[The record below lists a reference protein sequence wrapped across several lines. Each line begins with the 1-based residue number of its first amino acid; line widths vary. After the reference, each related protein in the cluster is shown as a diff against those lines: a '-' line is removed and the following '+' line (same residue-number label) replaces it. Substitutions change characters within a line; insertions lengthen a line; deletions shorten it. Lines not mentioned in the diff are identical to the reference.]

1 MHPGLE
7 HGVIGRGGP
16 SKWRAIP
23 APHIVWPGGLVNLVL
38 LTVAKGG
45 PCNRLSASE
54 STRVPG
60 VIISPVVQLQ
70 PPSGI
75 RAEQKRKETVEYF
88 PPAGSS
94 VWIIF
99 FRNHSCPDQFPKK
112 RRKPL
117 EITISNQVF
126 NGPQKTRYVIYM

>member
-1 MHPGLE
+1 M
-7 HGVIGRGGP
+7 
-16 SKWRAIP
+16 
-23 APHIVWPGGLVNLVL
+23 NLVL

-94 VWIIF
+94 VWIFSLEITVAPTNF
-99 FRNHSCPDQFPKK
+99 QKK
-112 RRKPL
+112 SL